1 MLGSE
6 NRVMLKSSEGE
17 MFNIWHQIKE
27 KGDLGGGG
35 EKRYAREEEVRLWH
49 NGPDNILN
57 T

>member
-27 KGDLGGGG
+27 KGDLGGG